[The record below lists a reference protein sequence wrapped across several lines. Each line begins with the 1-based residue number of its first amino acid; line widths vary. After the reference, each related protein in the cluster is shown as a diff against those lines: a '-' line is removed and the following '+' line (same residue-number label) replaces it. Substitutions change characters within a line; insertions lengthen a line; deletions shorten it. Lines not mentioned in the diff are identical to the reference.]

1 MEKIIPMTYVGRFH
15 HTKKTSI
22 NSLDIDNND
31 NRFETR
37 SSDGAV
43 KIWNFNSLTLRPKS
57 NHSVDCSEEKENFP
71 VVSVSWSPSGGF
83 FLVCTESS
91 QAKIISRE
99 GVEEISCLKGD
110 NYLVDIRK
118 TKGIHMV
125 KRW

>member
-1 MEKIIPMTYVGRFH
+1 MTYVGRFH

-71 VVSVSWSPSGGF
+71 VVSVSWSHSGGF
-83 FLVCTESS
+83 FLVCAESR
-91 QAKIISRE
+91 QDKIISKE
-99 GVEEISCLKGD
+99 GVEEKI
-110 NYLVDIRK
+110 
-118 TKGIHMV
+118 V
-125 KRW
+125 KRR

>member
-31 NRFETR
+31 NHFETR

-57 NHSVDCSEEKENFP
+57 NHSVDCSEEKEN
-71 VVSVSWSPSGGF
+71 SLLYQYHG
-83 FLVCTESS
+83 LT
-91 QAKIISRE
+91 Q
-99 GVEEISCLKGD
+99 
-110 NYLVDIRK
+110 VDYF
-118 TKGIHMV
+118 
-125 KRW
+125 